1 MKGLNNFQLTLLV
14 GAIVAGIFAVIWAY
28 QPTVATRDSSG
39 REVAVPPL
47 DFRSAPPPEAGAP
60 RALSATEIRN
70 RFSGQIVEGVHE
82 IRNFAF
88 THYYGPDG
96 GLISVR
102 SDRQKIRGTWRV
114 GDDDRLCIHL
124 KGDEELCPGVI
135 EIDGVTKKFVR
146 TRGGKTKIVVTFKS
160 FRAGGP
166 GDI

>member
-28 QPTVATRDSSG
+28 QPSVATRDSSG
-39 REVAVPPL
+39 REVAVPP
-47 DFRSAPPPEAGAP
+47 PEVGAP

-82 IRNFAF
+82 NQNFAF

-96 GLISVR
+96 RLISVR
-102 SDRQKIRGTWRV
+102 SDRQKTHGTWHV
-114 GDDDRLCIHL
+114 DDDDRLCIHL
-124 KGDEELCPGVI
+124 NGDDEICRGVI

-146 TRGGKTKIVVTFKS
+146 TRSGKTKIVVTFKS
-160 FRAGGP
+160 FRDGGP